1 MKLVV
6 AIVQSEDADRA
17 VKAILAADMR
27 VTRFNSVGGFL
38 RKGNVTLLTAVQP
51 EQVDTV
57 IETLRANCQRRP
69 VDQQGGRGPRELA
82 RAAVFVV
89 NVPESY
95 QI

>member
-1 MKLVV
+1 
-6 AIVQSEDADRA
+6 
-17 VKAILAADMR
+17 
-27 VTRFNSVGGFL
+27 
-38 RKGNVTLLTAVQP
+38 
-51 EQVDTV
+51 V

-69 VDQQGGRGPRELA
+69 VEQQGGRPPRELA